1 MAGSKK
7 GAKIKF
13 VGGVH
18 KGSGWIDQ
26 SKNPSPDY
34 TYVIVNKK
42 DKDGKSWEMS
52 TKVKHENYLLFTELN
67 QPANYE
73 EAMVDQCDDI
83 DKLLNQLARKM
94 ARCEMVDGKGSQS
107 AKNIANIL
115 IDRVDKAVK
124 EQRSKGDGALWKRV
138 RWKSA

>member
-13 VGGVH
+13 IGGVH

-26 SKNPSPDY
+26 SKNPSTEY

-42 DKDGKSWEMS
+42 DKNGKIQEMS
-52 TKVKHENYLLFTELN
+52 TKVKHENYLLFTELK

-83 DKLLNQLARKM
+83 DKLLNQLAKKI
-94 ARCEMVDGKGSQS
+94 ARCELVEGKGSQS
-107 AKNIANIL
+107 VKNIANIL
-115 IDRVDKAVK
+115 IDRVDKAVAR
-124 EQRSKGDGALWKRV
+124 QRSKGDGALWRRV
-138 RWKSA
+138 RWGSA